1 MSRIATT
8 CCLSALPTVLLLS
21 LATPASGSRVS
32 VDLAENLTGTVS
44 QLVSQFQIN
53 VKNTLCL
60 APNLDAFE
68 GILKKY
74 PKTVKAVQT
83 AGREWANNYNCRI
96 CHVSAQHGSMDS
108 PKVDCAAET
117 GHITSGNIA
126 EACFSSN
133 GKVGW
138 QSGNNVCLPCPKEC
152 EYCEKPGTLDVSYLS
167 SRWFKCVL
175 PSESGNTPVSQ
186 PWTCEPIADRKGR
199 GQRQWCRY
207 RYDLADTASGETEP
221 SSSGTWDLRI
231 TAAPCNAQLE
241 DAQVRGVAGIMQSVK
256 SALDKQWQR
265 NCALCRITAGGPL
278 SKLPAEEFKAG
289 TSSSR
294 PWADSVCANDE
305 LGSTACRRDRGQT
318 GWNNELGCNPC
329 PIECVSCTDSTSS
342 WLFSGKGFSCKLA
355 PSVPAKAQLGLLL
368 TPEGP
373 ADVEE
378 SSPPKTPEGY
388 DCEKPKKRACTSGDG
403 LCMGYKTRCKYR
415 EWAD

>member
-1 MSRIATT
+1 M
-8 CCLSALPTVLLLS
+8 LLLL

-32 VDLAENLTGTVS
+32 VNLTENLTGTVS
-44 QLVSQFQIN
+44 QLVPQFQIN

-60 APNLDAFE
+60 APDLGAFE

-74 PKTVKAVQT
+74 PQTLIEVKM
-83 AGREWANNYNCRI
+83 AGWEVANNQNCRI
-96 CHVSAQHGSMDS
+96 CHVSAQQGSMDS

-117 GHITSGNIA
+117 GHITSGNTE

-138 QSGNNVCLPCPKEC
+138 QSGKSLCLPCPKAC
-152 EYCEKPGTLDVSYLS
+152 EYCERPGTTDVTYLS

-175 PSESGNTPVSQ
+175 PSSGDPPVPQ
-186 PWTCEPIADRKGR
+186 PWKCEPATDRKNHR
-199 GQRQWCRY
+199 SQSQWCRY
-207 RYDLADTASGETEP
+207 RYDLADTASGETQP

-231 TAAPCNAQLE
+231 TAAPCSAQLE

-256 SALDKQWQR
+256 PALDKQWER

-278 SKLPAEEFKAG
+278 SKLPAEEFKLG

-294 PWADSVCANDE
+294 PWADGVCAYDE
-305 LGSTACRRDRGQT
+305 LGNTACRQDRGQT
-318 GWNNELGCNPC
+318 GWNKEAGCNPC
-329 PIECVSCTDSTSS
+329 PIECVSCSDSTAS

-355 PSVPAKAQLGLLL
+355 PSVPARAQLGLLL

-373 ADVEE
+373 ASLEE
-378 SSPPKTPEGY
+378 SSPPKTPAGY
-388 DCEKPKKRACTSGDG
+388 DCEEPKKRACTSGDG
-403 LCMGYKTRCKYR
+403 LCMGYKTRCKVQK
-415 EWAD
+415 WVD